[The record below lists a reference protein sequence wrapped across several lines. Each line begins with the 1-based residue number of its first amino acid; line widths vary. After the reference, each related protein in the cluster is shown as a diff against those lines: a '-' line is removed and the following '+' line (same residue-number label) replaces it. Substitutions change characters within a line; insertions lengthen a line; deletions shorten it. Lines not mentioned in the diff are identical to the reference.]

1 MDPPAPEEEEQI
13 SLSRRVSRKAQDR
26 WYDRSVRAQI
36 AEEMIAQAT
45 WVNNLDVKCFVL
57 KFRMPF
63 GPDEELEA
71 LYEGRTRN

>member
-1 MDPPAPEEEEQI
+1 
-13 SLSRRVSRKAQDR
+13 
-26 WYDRSVRAQI
+26 
-36 AEEMIAQAT
+36 MIAQAT

-71 LYEGRTRN
+71 LYEGLHKKLKLKNPSSIKGDTAYPYLDGQCYIQLYARSEVLNLG